1 MALITMAAFDTE
13 ENKRAEL
20 TRRTIASLLETVDW
34 SRHRLIISDNGS
46 CQKTLDQYW
55 GIHSARSRPSTIQV
69 IRNDS
74 NIGTARAINKAWTQ
88 RLPDEV
94 AVKIDNDVLVHYPGW
109 LDEIEEVFRRDPQIG
124 ICGLKRKDLEERPD
138 HPNHWYTSKLRM
150 LSHNAGQPWL
160 VVEEVNHVMGTCQA
174 YSPLLLKK
182 IGYLYQMQDEG
193 NLYGFD
199 DSLASLRAHLAGFKT
214 VFLPHIEIDHIDP
227 GGSAF
232 CNWKTNQAGDWM
244 HRYNAVVQEYKNGKR
259 PLYYEDSQKEKI

>member
-1 MALITMAAFDTE
+1 MAVYDIEDNNRTD
-13 ENKRAEL
+13 L
-20 TRRTIASLLETVDW
+20 TRQTIRSLLNTVDW
-34 SRHRLIISDNGS
+34 RRHRLIISDNGS
-46 CQKTLDQYW
+46 CQKTLDCYLSW
-55 GIHSARSRPSTIQV
+55 PRHLPISV
-69 IRNDS
+69 IWNGS
-74 NIGTARAINKAWTQ
+74 NIGTARAINNAWKQ

-94 AVKIDNDVLVHYPGW
+94 AVKMDNDVVIYQSGW
-109 LDEIEEVFRRDPQIG
+109 LDEIEEVFRRDPKIG

-138 HPNHWYTSKLRM
+138 HPNSWYTSKLCM
-150 LSHNAGQPWL
+150 LPHKPGQRW
-160 VVEEVNHVMGTCQA
+160 VIVEGVNHVMGTCQA
-174 YSPLLLKK
+174 YSPPLLEK

-232 CNWKTNQAGDWM
+232 ANWKTDQAGLWL
-244 HRYNAVVQEYKNGKR
+244 HRYHEIKQEYEKGKR